1 MKTIKSIRTVTGT
14 KKIEMADDNF
24 TLIQIREVLK
34 DHRDTLISR
43 LISDLATYV
52 GYTFNTFVSKDQL
65 EVIKIRLQELK
76 ASNVSVSKYKSL
88 IEEIQQ
94 KDHVHI
100 KSTVFYSEINETIQA
115 ELQPSQL
122 PLVS

>member
-14 KKIEMADDNF
+14 KKIEVADENF

-34 DHRDTLISR
+34 EHRETLISR

-65 EVIKIRLQELK
+65 EIIKLRLQELK
-76 ASNVSVSKYKSL
+76 LTNVSVSKYKSL
-88 IEEIQQ
+88 IQEIQE

-100 KSTVFYSEINETIQA
+100 KSTIFYSEINETIQT
-115 ELQPSQL
+115 ELQSSQL

>member
-1 MKTIKSIRTVTGT
+1 MKTIKSIRTINGT
-14 KKIEMADDNF
+14 KKIEVADENF
-24 TLIQIREVLK
+24 TLIQIREILK
-34 DHRDTLISR
+34 DHRETLISR

-65 EVIKIRLQELK
+65 EIIKVRLQELK
-76 ASNVSVSKYKSL
+76 SANVSVSKYKNL

-94 KDHVHI
+94 KDHVHL
-100 KSTVFYSEINETIQA
+100 KSTIFYSEINETIKS

-122 PLVS
+122 PLVN

>member
-14 KKIEMADDNF
+14 KKIEVADENF

-34 DHRDTLISR
+34 EHRETLISR

-65 EVIKIRLQELK
+65 EVIKVRLQELK
-76 ASNVSVSKYKSL
+76 LTNVSVSKYKSL
-88 IEEIQQ
+88 IQEIQE

-100 KSTVFYSEINETIQA
+100 KSSIFYSEINETIQT

-122 PLVS
+122 PLVG